1 MPSENQQ
8 VLKLEIDCFMI
19 RFLSVF
25 LTVGFFLPFT
35 ACAENKSE
43 LTTNEISNTSE
54 NVMLSGIVL
63 TTCYGVKK
71 KYLTSTQQEDM
82 IAYAIRL
89 HKGLKKAKE
98 LKGVDEIDILSRVM
112 ERYPKC
118 LSE

>member
-1 MPSENQQ
+1 
-8 VLKLEIDCFMI
+8 MI

-25 LTVGFFLPFT
+25 LTVGLFLPF
-35 ACAENKSE
+35 AVCAENKSE
-43 LTTNEISNTSE
+43 LTTNEISNTSA